1 MNISEKENIL
11 KYLNKQTFPLKF
23 RKSSCRT
30 NESKY
35 YCWSRWLTIKDIIQA
50 DAILQ
55 GGLKTSDQQTPSWNI
70 HLDMGAVAGI
80 QNVQWELL
88 KISRAS
94 FEPKAQ

>member
-11 KYLNKQTFPLKF
+11 KCLNKQMFPLKL

-30 NESKY
+30 NKSKY
-35 YCWSRWLTIKDIIQA
+35 YCYSRWLTIKDIIQV

-55 GGLKTSDQQTPSWNI
+55 VGLKSLNQQTPSWSI
-70 HLDMGAVAGI
+70 HLDMGRVAGI

-88 KISRAS
+88 KIS
-94 FEPKAQ
+94 